1 MNIAL
6 LLAGGSGVRT
16 EQDVPKQ
23 FLNVYEKPI
32 ILYTLEAFQKHPDI
46 NGIIVSCLDGWHEI
60 LRVYAR
66 DAGITKLQRI
76 VKGGE
81 NGQASARNALRELQ
95 DICKE
100 DDIVLIHDAI
110 RPMVSADIISDCIVK
125 CRQYGS
131 GLAALR
137 CQETIIRTQDGIKGN
152 EGISRKDIMRVQTPQ
167 AYRYG
172 QVMKA
177 HEEALRKGIMNAVY
191 TNTLMLDLGAT
202 LYFSKGSSKN
212 IKITTM
218 EDVEIFKALYKVE
231 REDWVK

>member
-177 HEEALRKGIMNAVY
+177 HEEALRKGITNAVY

-218 EDVEIFKALYKVE
+218 EDVTDFKRVRRY
-231 REDWVK
+231 R